1 MIMEAGPEFAAQELL
16 AGVVRKTAEFFK
28 EDSPLKD
35 AVRYGGRPY
44 ERRVQQERMA
54 LAVAESFSGSRNL
67 CVEAPTGVGKSFA
80 YLVPA
85 IYLALAVKKPVL
97 ISTETINLQ
106 EQLVQKDLPILQ
118 SLIGEP
124 FEFALAKGRGNYLCK
139 RRLALAQ
146 GERRDE
152 FLPLNALLPDME
164 RVADWASRTVDG
176 SRSDINFK
184 IDPQLWLCVC
194 SEGSN
199 CAGPQC
205 KSYRSCF
212 YWNARRSWDKADILV
227 ANHALFFVDLKQK
240 ALEKQENTLLPPYA
254 AVVFDEAHTME
265 DSAAN
270 HLGLHLSSSSM
281 RFFLNR
287 LFNPSSGRGLMV
299 KPGADTLELRK
310 VLANAHDA
318 AGLFFSQFSLALE
331 KRGFDSYR
339 IRRLG
344 EFNDGF
350 SQRLAEV
357 ASLLKD
363 YLETQEDQEFKTE
376 LSAQFERCQAY
387 SDAVAKFV
395 AMSLENHVY
404 WTEGKSSYGQSQSV
418 SLFAAPLG
426 VAALLK
432 EILFM
437 REVPVVVTSA
447 TLSVRSSL
455 DYFAGRVGYC
465 NGERLLLDSPFD
477 HKSQVRLYLARK
489 LPEPNEEGF
498 LEEASEHIKSFVK
511 MTNGRAF
518 VLFTSYGMLKDCAEL
533 VGPFL
538 REEGLK
544 LLSHGDGLNRSAMLR
559 EFKRDEGAVIFGTTS
574 FWTGVDVP
582 GDALSNV
589 IIAKLPFAVP
599 NHPLVEARC
608 EEIKARGGRPF
619 DEYSLPD
626 AVLMFRQGVGR
637 LIRSRTDTGI
647 IVILDRRVTSKS
659 YGRFF
664 IDSIPKCPIEY
675 F

>member
-1 MIMEAGPEFAAQELL
+1 MIMEASHEAAAIDLL
-16 AGVVRKTAEFFK
+16 AGVVRRTQDFFK

-35 AVRYGGRPY
+35 AVKHGGRPY

-54 LAVAESFSGSRNL
+54 LAVAQSLADSRNL

-85 IYLALAVKKPVL
+85 IFLALAVKKPVL

-139 RRLALAQ
+139 RRLALAM

-152 FLPLNALLPDME
+152 FLPLNSLLPDLE
-164 RVADWASRTVDG
+164 RVADWASRSQDG
-176 SRSDINFK
+176 SRSDIDFK

-194 SEGSN
+194 SEASN

-205 KSYRSCF
+205 KNYRSCF
-212 YWNARRSWDKADILV
+212 YWKARRNWDKADILV

-270 HLGLHLSSSSM
+270 HLGLHLTSSAM

-299 KPGADTLELRK
+299 KPGVDTLEIRK

-318 AGLFFSQFSLALE
+318 AGLFFSQFAMTLE
-331 KRGFDSYR
+331 KRGTDSYR

-344 EFNDGF
+344 EFADGF
-350 SQRLAEV
+350 SQRLSEIAR
-357 ASLLKD
+357 LLKD

-376 LSAQFERCQAY
+376 LGSQLERCEAY
-387 SDAVAKFV
+387 ASSVAKFV
-395 AMSLENHVY
+395 EMSFENHVY
-404 WTEGKSSYGQSQSV
+404 WTEGKLSYGNNHSV

-426 VAALLK
+426 VSALLK
-432 EILFM
+432 EILFS
-437 REVPVVVTSA
+437 REIPVVATSA
-447 TLSVRSSL
+447 TLSVRGSL
-455 DYFAGRVGYC
+455 DYYAGRVGYC

-477 HKSQVRLYLARK
+477 YKSQVRLYLARK
-489 LPEPNEEGF
+489 LPEPNEQGF
-498 LEEASEHIKSFVK
+498 LEAASEHIKSFVK
-511 MTNGRAF
+511 MTRGRAF

-533 VGPFL
+533 VSPFFH
-538 REEGLK
+538 EEGLK
-544 LLSHGDGLNRSAMLR
+544 LLSHGDGLNRSAMLK

-582 GDALSNV
+582 GEALSNV

-599 NHPLVEARC
+599 NHPLIEARC

-637 LIRSRTDTGI
+637 LIRSRNDTGI
-647 IVILDRRVTSKS
+647 IVILDRRVSSKS
-659 YGRFF
+659 YGRAF
-664 IDSIPKCPIEY
+664 IDSIPACPTEY